1 MGRFQHRAAPGL
13 AAPLPA
19 RAYVRLC
26 AALCALSGTLLLAS
40 CGKEPPRREP
50 PVKAADIPRTPL
62 PTEQVLPAARP
73 PANNLDDYKRLLAH
87 KINEATPAATFT
99 GAIPPLLTSIVVVE
113 VKIERD
119 GGIASL
125 RVVRSRDQKASG
137 IALAAMR
144 SAAPYPRPGKLM
156 PAHHK
161 TFDVSETFLFNK
173 DYRFQLRTLAP
184 VQ

>member
-1 MGRFQHRAAPGL
+1 MGALQHTAGRGL
-13 AAPLPA
+13 AAL
-19 RAYVRLC
+19 LC
-26 AALCALSGTLLLAS
+26 AALLAS
-40 CGKEPPRREP
+40 CGKEPPRRETP

-62 PTEQVLPAARP
+62 PTEQVLPSGP
-73 PANNLDDYKRLLAH
+73 PPINNLGDYKRVLAN
-87 KINEATPAATFT
+87 KIMEATPAATFN

-119 GGIASL
+119 GDIAGL
-125 RVVRSRDQKASG
+125 RVVRSRDQKASA

-161 TFDVSETFLFNK
+161 TFEVSETFLFNK
-173 DYRFQLRTLAP
+173 EYRFQLRTLAP